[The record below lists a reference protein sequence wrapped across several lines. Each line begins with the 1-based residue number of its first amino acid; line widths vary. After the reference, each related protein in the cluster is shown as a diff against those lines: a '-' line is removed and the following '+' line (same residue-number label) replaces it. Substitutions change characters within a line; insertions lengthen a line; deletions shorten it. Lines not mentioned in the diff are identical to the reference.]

1 MSIGFSMSLTFV
13 RIAIDIG
20 DQTCKEETMT
30 LHNPEATEAALSI
43 LRSGE
48 PFQWYV
54 VTLLA
59 LTLYAY
65 VNEISKKNWKVV
77 AGGLALYMVHWSV
90 EIINALIQHFS
101 GHALW
106 TVPTGTAFLILV
118 GVGIEIS
125 FMFPVIALTMCKLLP
140 EDPRQKIWGINNRLL
155 MALINAAVI
164 SFIEIFLAK
173 TPAFV
178 WVYPWWGA
186 VTVFITVYIPF
197 FVAAFYVYD
206 WKPKAQKRFLLTMAA
221 INVAALVLFAGV
233 LKWI

>member
-1 MSIGFSMSLTFV
+1 LQGLV
-13 RIAIDIG
+13 NAE
-20 DQTCKEETMT
+20 EETMT
-30 LHNPEATEAALSI
+30 LNNPEATQAALSI

-54 VTLLA
+54 VSLLA

-65 VNEISKKNWKVV
+65 INEISKKNWKVV

-90 EIINALIQHFS
+90 EIVNALIQSFS

-106 TVPTGTAFLILV
+106 TVPSGTAFLILV

-125 FMFPVIALTMCKLLP
+125 LMFPVIALAMCKLLP
-140 EDPRQKIWGINNRLL
+140 EDPGQKVWGINNRLL
-155 MALINAAVI
+155 FALLNAALV

-173 TPAFV
+173 TPTFV

-186 VTVFITVYIPF
+186 LPVFITVYIPF

-206 WKPKAQKRFLLTMAA
+206 WKPVAQKRFLGTLFILNLT
-221 INVAALVLFAGV
+221 ALILFAGV

>member
-1 MSIGFSMSLTFV
+1 
-13 RIAIDIG
+13 
-20 DQTCKEETMT
+20 MT
-30 LHNPEATEAALSI
+30 LNNPEATQMALSI

-48 PFQWYV
+48 PFEWYV
-54 VTLLA
+54 VSLLA

-65 VNEISKKNWKVV
+65 INEISKKNWKVV

-90 EIINALIQHFS
+90 EITNALIQHFW

-106 TVPTGTAFLILV
+106 TVPSGTAFLILV

-125 FMFPVIALTMCKLLP
+125 LMFPVIALAMCKLLP
-140 EDPRQKIWGINNRLL
+140 EDPDQKIWGINNRLL
-155 MALINAAVI
+155 FAVINAALV

-173 TPAFV
+173 TPVFV

-186 VTVFITVYIPF
+186 LPVFITVYIPF

-206 WKPKAQKRFLLTMAA
+206 WKPAAQRRFLVTLCVLNLT
-221 INVAALVLFAGV
+221 ALILFAGV
-233 LKWI
+233 LGWI